1 MNLEEIVDKIENFF
15 SDTKERKCVCCRYK
29 EFSKNMEKLQL
40 SIEELN
46 LIKAEFLEKTE
57 YENNRFS
64 KIFKPALVY
73 IGAPVFATYI
83 TNYVQKRFTYLKDLW
98 IGLFLLIII
107 FAVVYLLFGGVV
119 ACILVII
126 DSSGKNAKE
135 KQLIRFLNKYIN
147 EKNWKL
153 IHNE

>member
-1 MNLEEIVDKIENFF
+1 M
-15 SDTKERKCVCCRYK
+15 
-29 EFSKNMEKLQL
+29 
-40 SIEELN
+40 
-46 LIKAEFLEKTE
+46 
-57 YENNRFS
+57 
-64 KIFKPALVY
+64 
-73 IGAPVFATYI
+73 
-83 TNYVQKRFTYLKDLW
+83 
-98 IGLFLLIII
+98 LIII

-119 ACILVII
+119 ACILLII